1 MALLPSRDALLSS
14 VAPGYGLVHNVAGS
28 VAQLDPMPLD
38 GLPATPAFRNAG
50 LQDVALHPDFA
61 HNHLVYFTFN
71 QAGNPP
77 PADAKPPV
85 RQESRVS
92 LFRGELAGHAL
103 APCSASSSW
112 AARQQH
118 Q

>member
-1 MALLPSRDALLSS
+1 MSERGA
-14 VAPGYGLVHNVAGS
+14 GLRLIHNAASGT
-28 VAQLDPMPLD
+28 AQLDPAPVD
-38 GLPATPAFRNAG
+38 GVPAPPPYRNGG

-85 RQESRVS
+85 RQESRV
-92 LFRGELAGHAL
+92 FIV
-103 APCSASSSW
+103 PW
-112 AARQQH
+112 
-118 Q
+118 